1 MDMKRK
7 ILIADNGDAFGKPLV
22 RLLCERGANA
32 EALAKDGRLLL
43 EAIAHRQPDVVVLD
57 MFLPHL
63 DALGILNALPTLGLK
78 KRPCVLVLFGF
89 DSPDLEREILLAGA
103 DYFFLQP
110 FDLNEMASRIEAFCD
125 GGETAARR
133 LPTGREKPS
142 TLEMQVTEML
152 HQIGVPAHIKGY
164 QYLRDG
170 ILMAI
175 EDEEVINS
183 ITKRLYPTV
192 AKRVKTTSS
201 RVERAIRHAIE
212 VAWDR
217 GDVDVLD
224 HYFGY
229 TVHTDRGKPTNSEF
243 IAMIADNF
251 RLQLR
256 AM

>member
-1 MDMKRK
+1 MENQRK
-7 ILIADNGDAFGKPLV
+7 ILIADTSDGFGKPLV
-22 RLLCERGANA
+22 RLLCDRGLMA
-32 EALAKDGRLLL
+32 ETVVKDGRLLM
-43 EAIAHRQPDVVVLD
+43 EAIVQRQPDVVVLD

-63 DALGILNALPTLGLK
+63 DALGILNALPTAGLK
-78 KRPCVLVLFGF
+78 KRPCMLVLFGF
-89 DSPDLEREILLAGA
+89 DSPELEREVLLAGA

-110 FDLNEMASRIEAFCD
+110 FDLSEMAARIEAFCGD
-125 GGETAARR
+125 GETAARR
-133 LPTGREKPS
+133 MTPTANKPT

-175 EDEEVINS
+175 DDEEVINS
-183 ITKRLYPTV
+183 ITKRLYPAV
-192 AKRVKTTSS
+192 AKRFKTTSS

-229 TVHTDRGKPTNSEF
+229 TVHTERGKPTNSEF

>member
-1 MDMKRK
+1 MENQRK
-7 ILIADNGDAFGKPLV
+7 ILVADTGDSFGKPLV
-22 RLLCERGANA
+22 RLLCDRGMTA
-32 EALAKDGRLLL
+32 ESVVKDGRLLL
-43 EAIAHRQPDVVVLD
+43 EAIVQRQPDVVVMD

-63 DALGILNALPTLGLK
+63 DALGILNALPAAGLT

-89 DSPDLEREILLAGA
+89 DSPELEREVLQAGA

-110 FDLNEMASRIEAFCD
+110 FDLNEMAGRIEAFC
-125 GGETAARR
+125 GEGPALFRRPTAMANK
-133 LPTGREKPS
+133 PT

-175 EDEEVINS
+175 DDEEVINS
-183 ITKRLYPTV
+183 ITKRLYPAV
-192 AKRVKTTSS
+192 AKRFKTTSS

-229 TVHTDRGKPTNSEF
+229 TVHTERGKPTNSEF

>member
-1 MDMKRK
+1 MENQRK
-7 ILIADNGDAFGKPLV
+7 ILIADTGDGFGKPLV
-22 RLLCERGANA
+22 RLLCDRGMAA
-32 EALAKDGRLLL
+32 ETVAKDGRLLM
-43 EAIAHRQPDVVVLD
+43 EAIVQRQPDVVVMD
-57 MFLPHL
+57 VFLPHL
-63 DALGILNALPTLGLK
+63 DALGILNALPAAGLA

-89 DSPDLEREILLAGA
+89 DSPELEREVLQAGA

-110 FDLNEMASRIEAFCD
+110 FDLSEMATRIEASC
-125 GGETAARR
+125 GEGLALSRR
-133 LPTGREKPS
+133 SPSAVGKPA

-175 EDEEVINS
+175 DDEEVINS
-183 ITKRLYPTV
+183 ITKRLYPAV
-192 AKRVKTTSS
+192 AKRFKTTSS

-229 TVHTDRGKPTNSEF
+229 TVHTERGKPTNSEF

>member
-1 MDMKRK
+1 MEYKRK
-7 ILIADNGDAFGKPLV
+7 ILIADNSDGFGKPLC
-22 RLLCERGANA
+22 RLLCERGGEA
-32 EALAKDGRLLL
+32 ETLPKDGKALL
-43 EAIAHRQPDVVVLD
+43 EAIIQRQPDVVVLD

-63 DALGILNALPTLGLK
+63 DALGVLNALPTAGLT
-78 KRPCVLVLFGF
+78 KRPCVLVLFGV
-89 DSPDLEREILLAGA
+89 DSPDLEREVLLAGA

-110 FDLNEMASRIEAFCD
+110 FDLNEMANRIEAFCKD
-125 GGETAARR
+125 GEVTVKRAPVVTAK
-133 LPTGREKPS
+133 PT

-175 EDEEVINS
+175 EDEEVINC
-183 ITKRLYPTV
+183 ITKRLYPAV
-192 AKRVKTTSS
+192 AKRFKTTSS

-229 TVHTDRGKPTNSEF
+229 TVHTERGKPTNSEF

-256 AM
+256 AV